1 MDLFGVLINMVWVWV
16 ALAVIFLIIEA
27 ITWGLTTIWF
37 AGGGLIAAIAAALGA
52 PPLAQVVIFLA
63 VSIVLIYSTKSW
75 REKLKIG
82 KEKTNVNAIIGQ
94 TGFVIEEI
102 TPAKFGQVKV
112 GGIMWTAVSKDPN
125 DIIEA
130 GAEVVVAGVEGVK
143 LIVSPGYNPGTQI

>member
-1 MDLFGVLINMVWVWV
+1 MDFFGILISMVWIWV

-37 AGGGLIAAIAAALGA
+37 AGGAIVAAISSALGA
-52 PPLAQVVIFLA
+52 PPLAQLIIFLV

-94 TGFVIEEI
+94 TGFVMEEI
-102 TPAKFGQVKV
+102 TPAAFGQVKI
-112 GGIMWTAVSKDPN
+112 GGIMWTAASSDSTAT
-125 DIIEA
+125 IEA
-130 GAEVVVAGVEGVK
+130 GVEVVVMEVEGVK
-143 LIVSPGYNPGTQI
+143 LIVTPAYNVGMN